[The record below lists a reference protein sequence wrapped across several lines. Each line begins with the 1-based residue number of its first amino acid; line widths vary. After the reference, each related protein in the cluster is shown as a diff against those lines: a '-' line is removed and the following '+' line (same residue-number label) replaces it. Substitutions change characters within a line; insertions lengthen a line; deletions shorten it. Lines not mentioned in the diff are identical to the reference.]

1 MIFPAKYGY
10 KSAKAITA
18 ITFSAQSGAGYWPT
32 VGPYTGHG
40 NIQPGADFPQDLQQ
54 RMEIDGGEI
63 TSY

>member
-1 MIFPAKYGY
+1 MFPAKYGY

-18 ITFSAQSGAGYWPT
+18 ITFSARPGPGYWST

-40 NIQPGADFPQDLQQ
+40 DIQAGFDFPQDHPGE

-63 TSY
+63 TAY